1 MSGTS
6 IRPCLV
12 TADPG
17 GNIYDRPE
25 LLMVCRRGDETL
37 LPKPEELIPLPDESE
52 LFLLPGRRAV
62 GLDRESGELKVTDE
76 LAVAAF
82 AAPAHTLT
90 AHPVFAKDTD
100 APMLPLF
107 AYGAVGFAAGRFYV
121 CARKVDTDPRQIF
134 KGISRKM
141 LLDKAHALTRRYPDN
156 RLIRHLACV
165 CALRYNCPAARN
177 LCLGR
182 YEAPLPVSNACNAR
196 CIACISMQEKDSP
209 VKSTPQNRLDFTP
222 EAGEIVEIM
231 LHHAGNEKKI
241 PVYSFGQGCE
251 GEPLTRFELIAEA
264 VGAFRAKGGRGT
276 INVNSNASLPKAVE
290 TLCRAGISSL
300 RVSLNSADPLAYA
313 RYHRP
318 CGYGFA
324 EVRESIALAK
334 AAGIFVSLNLLFF
347 PGFSDTE
354 GEYEFLGSL
363 IREMGI
369 DMLQLRNL
377 NIDPDYYL
385 EIMRGFERGPCI
397 GFAAFR
403 KRLGKDFPRLRL
415 GYFNPAL

>member
-1 MSGTS
+1 
-6 IRPCLV
+6 
-12 TADPG
+12 
-17 GNIYDRPE
+17 
-25 LLMVCRRGDETL
+25 MVCRRGDETL
-37 LPKPEELIPLPDESE
+37 LPKPEELIPLPDESR
-52 LFLLPGRRAV
+52 LFLLPGRRAI
-62 GLDRESGELKVTDE
+62 GLDRKSGELKVTDE
-76 LAVAAF
+76 FAVAAF
-82 AAPAHTLT
+82 TAPAYTLT
-90 AHPVFAKDTD
+90 AHPVFAKDAG

-121 CARKVDTDPRQIF
+121 CARKVDADPRQIF
-134 KGISRKM
+134 KGIPRKM
-141 LLDKAHALTRRYPDN
+141 LLDKARALALRYPDN
-156 RLIRHLACV
+156 RLIRHLASV

-182 YEAPLPVSNACNAR
+182 YEAPLPVSDACNAR

-209 VKSTPQNRLDFTP
+209 VKRTPQNRLDFTP
-222 EAGEIVEIM
+222 EAGEIVETM
-231 LHHAGNEKKI
+231 LHHAGNEKKF

-264 VGAFRAKGGRGT
+264 VGDFRAKGGQGT

-290 TLCRAGISSL
+290 ALCRAGISSL

-324 EVRESIALAK
+324 EVRESIEIAK
-334 AAGIFVSLNLLFF
+334 EAGVFVSLNLLFF

-363 IREMGI
+363 IRETGT

-385 EIMRGFERGPCI
+385 EIMSGLERGPCI
-397 GFAAFR
+397 GFAALR

-415 GYFNPAL
+415 GYFNPALSERVC